1 MAVSLGPLR
10 LARNDRPDG
19 RSGVPVT
26 CGVTAPRGF
35 VAAGVHCG
43 LKKEKLDLA
52 IIASTAA
59 EPATVA
65 GVFTRN
71 QVQAAPVLYC
81 REVAAGGRARAIVA
95 NSGNANACTGE
106 SGLADT
112 WAMAACT
119 GAALEIDSEHVLVAS
134 TGVIGVPLPM
144 PTVLAGID
152 LAAAEL
158 GPDGGQRA
166 AEAILTTDTRPKID
180 ALRLELA
187 GGEVT
192 LGGIAKG
199 AGMMAPDMATTLAF
213 VTTDAKVAP
222 AALDLALRRAVEPT
236 FNSVTVDGDTSTND
250 SILVLANGAAGVEV
264 ASADDLERFTDALER
279 LLGRLAVALI
289 ADGEG
294 ANRVIEVRV
303 GGARTDAAARQ
314 VATTIANSPL
324 VKTAYRTG
332 QPNWGR
338 FMGAIGR
345 SGVDVVEHR
354 IAIAVSAAGERVEV
368 VSGGLGVT
376 DDLEPLGRAML
387 ADHSVLHVDLGL
399 GSGRWTVWTCDL
411 SEGYIQI
418 NASYIS

>member
-1 MAVSLGPLR
+1 MTG
-10 LARNDRPDG
+10 
-19 RSGVPVT
+19 
-26 CGVTAPRGF
+26 GVTAPRGF
-35 VAAGVHCG
+35 VAAGIHCG
-43 LKKEKLDLA
+43 LKRAKLDLA

-81 REVAAGGRARAIVA
+81 REVAAAGRARAIVA

-106 SGLADT
+106 AGLADT
-112 WAMAACT
+112 WAMAACA

-144 PTVLAGID
+144 PKVLAGID
-152 LAAAEL
+152 QAAAEL
-158 GPDGGQRA
+158 APDGGSRA
-166 AEAILTTDTRPKID
+166 AEAILTTDTRAKIEVETV
-180 ALRLELA
+180 ELS

-192 LGGIAKG
+192 IGGIAKG

-222 AALDLALRRAVEPT
+222 AALDHALRRAVEPT

-250 SILVLANGAAGVEV
+250 SILVLANGAAGVDV
-264 ASADDLERFTDALER
+264 ASPEDLERFTEALER

-345 SGVDVVEHR
+345 AGVDIVEQR
-354 IAIAVSAAGERVEV
+354 LAIAVSTAEERIEV
-368 VSGGLGVT
+368 VRDGLGVA

-411 SEGYIQI
+411 SEGYVQI

>member
-1 MAVSLGPLR
+1 M
-10 LARNDRPDG
+10 
-19 RSGVPVT
+19 SG
-26 CGVTAPRGF
+26 GVTAPRGF

-43 LKKEKLDLA
+43 LKAKKPDLA
-52 IIASTAA
+52 IIASTHA
-59 EPATVA
+59 EPAAMA

-71 QVQAAPVLYC
+71 QVQAAPVLHC

-106 SGLADT
+106 KGLADT
-112 WAMAACT
+112 RTMAARAA
-119 GAALEIDSEHVLVAS
+119 AALDLDVRHVLVAS

-144 PTVLAGID
+144 PKVLAGID
-152 LAAAEL
+152 QAVVEL
-158 GPDGGQRA
+158 GPDGGERA
-166 AEAILTTDTRPKID
+166 AEAILTTDTRTKID
-180 ALRLELA
+180 VETAALSA
-187 GGEVT
+187 GEVT
-192 LGGIAKG
+192 IGGIAKG

-222 AALDLALRRAVEPT
+222 AALDSALRKAVEPT

-250 SILVLANGAAGVEV
+250 SILVLANGAAGTEA
-264 ASADDLERFTDALER
+264 ASTEDLERFAEALER

-294 ANRVIEVRV
+294 ANRVVEVRV
-303 GGARTDAAARQ
+303 GGARTEAAARQ
-314 VATTIANSPL
+314 VATTLANSPL

-345 SGVDVVEHR
+345 SGVDIAERR
-354 IAIAVSAAGERVEV
+354 IAIAVSTAKERVEV
-368 VSGGLGVT
+368 VQSGLGVT
-376 DDLEPLGRAML
+376 DDLEPLSRAMQ

-411 SEGYIQI
+411 SEGYVEI

>member
-1 MAVSLGPLR
+1 M
-10 LARNDRPDG
+10 
-19 RSGVPVT
+19 T

-43 LKKEKLDLA
+43 LKKGELDLA

-192 LGGIAKG
+192 IGGIAKG

-345 SGVDVVEHR
+345 SGADVVEQR

>member
-19 RSGVPVT
+19 LSGVPVT

-43 LKKEKLDLA
+43 LKKGELDLA

-345 SGVDVVEHR
+345 SGVDIVEQR

>member
-1 MAVSLGPLR
+1 M
-10 LARNDRPDG
+10 
-19 RSGVPVT
+19 SG
-26 CGVTAPRGF
+26 GVTAPRGF

-43 LKKEKLDLA
+43 LKEEKPDLA
-52 IIASTAA
+52 IVASTTAA
-59 EPATVA
+59 PAAVA

-71 QVQAAPVLYC
+71 RVQAAPVVYC
-81 REVAAGGRARAIVA
+81 RGVAAGGRARAIVA
-95 NSGNANACTGE
+95 NSGNANACTGDA
-106 SGLADT
+106 GLADT
-112 WAMAACT
+112 RAMAARVA
-119 GAALEIDSEHVLVAS
+119 AALDFDAGHVLVAS

-158 GPDGGQRA
+158 GSDGGERA
-166 AEAILTTDTRPKID
+166 ADAILTTDTRTKIEVEKVV
-180 ALRLELA
+180 LS
-187 GGEVT
+187 GGQVT
-192 LGGIAKG
+192 VGGIAKG

-222 AALDLALRRAVEPT
+222 AALDSALRRAVEPT

-250 SILVLANGAAGVEV
+250 SILVLANGAAGVEA
-264 ASADDLERFTDALER
+264 ASARDLERFTDALER

-294 ANRVIEVRV
+294 ANRVVEVRV

-338 FMGAIGR
+338 VMGAIGR
-345 SGVDVVEHR
+345 AGVEIVEQR
-354 IAIAVSAAGERVEV
+354 IAIAVSAAEERVEV
-368 VSGGLGVT
+368 VHDGLGVT
-376 DDLEPLGRAML
+376 DDLAPLGRAML

-411 SEGYIQI
+411 SEGYVRI

>member
-1 MAVSLGPLR
+1 VS
-10 LARNDRPDG
+10 
-19 RSGVPVT
+19 

-43 LKKEKLDLA
+43 LKAEKLDLA

-59 EPATVA
+59 EPAAVA

-81 REVAAGGRARAIVA
+81 REVAASGRARAIVA

-112 WAMAACT
+112 WTMAACA

-134 TGVIGVPLPM
+134 TGVIGVLLPM
-144 PTVLAGID
+144 PKVLAGID
-152 LAAAEL
+152 QAAAEL
-158 GPDGGQRA
+158 GADGGQRA
-166 AEAILTTDTRPKID
+166 AEAILTTDTRTKIE
-180 ALRLELA
+180 AETVELG

-192 LGGIAKG
+192 IGGVAKG

-213 VTTDAKVAP
+213 VTTDAAVVP
-222 AALDLALRRAVEPT
+222 AALDQALRRAVEPT
-236 FNSVTVDGDTSTND
+236 FNSITVDGDTSTND
-250 SILVLANGAAGVEV
+250 SILVLANGAAGVEA
-264 ASADDLERFTDALER
+264 ASAKDLERFTDALER
-279 LLGRLAVALI
+279 LLGRLAVALV
-289 ADGEG
+289 ADAEG
-294 ANRVIEVRV
+294 ANRVVEIRV
-303 GGARTDAAARQ
+303 GGARTNAAARQ

-338 FMGAIGR
+338 VMGAIGR
-345 SGVDVVEHR
+345 SGVDIVEQR
-354 IAIAVSAAGERVEV
+354 IAIAVSTPEERVEV
-368 VSGGLGVT
+368 VRGGLGVT
-376 DDLEPLGRAML
+376 EDLEPLGRAML

-399 GSGRWTVWTCDL
+399 GSGEWTVWTCDL

>member
-1 MAVSLGPLR
+1 VSG
-10 LARNDRPDG
+10 
-19 RSGVPVT
+19 
-26 CGVTAPRGF
+26 GVTAPRGF

-43 LKKEKLDLA
+43 LKNEKLDLA

-81 REVAAGGRARAIVA
+81 REVTAAGRARAIVA

-144 PTVLAGID
+144 PRVLAGID

-158 GPDGGQRA
+158 GPDGGSRA
-166 AEAILTTDTRPKID
+166 AEAILTTDTRTKIEVEKV
-180 ALRLELA
+180 ELSA
-187 GGEVT
+187 GEVT
-192 LGGIAKG
+192 IGGIAKG

-222 AALDLALRRAVEPT
+222 AALDAALRRAVEPT

-250 SILVLANGAAGVEV
+250 SILVLANGAAGVDV
-264 ASADDLERFTDALER
+264 ASGEDLERFTEALER

-294 ANRVIEVRV
+294 ANRVVEVRV

-338 FMGAIGR
+338 VMGAIGR
-345 SGVDVVEHR
+345 AGVDIVEQR
-354 IAIAVSAAGERVEV
+354 IAIAVSTAEERVDV
-368 VSGGLGVT
+368 VRAGLGVT

-411 SEGYIQI
+411 SEGYVQI

>member
-1 MAVSLGPLR
+1 MAVSLGDVR
-10 LARNDRPDG
+10 VGRNDRPPG
-19 RSGVPVT
+19 RPGVPVS

-43 LKKEKLDLA
+43 LKAEKLDLA

-81 REVAAGGRARAIVA
+81 REVAASGRARAIVA

-112 WAMAACT
+112 WTMAACT

-144 PTVLAGID
+144 PKVLAGID
-152 LAAAEL
+152 QAAAEL
-158 GPDGGQRA
+158 GADGGERA
-166 AEAILTTDTRPKID
+166 AEAILTTDTRTKIE
-180 ALRLELA
+180 AETVELA

-192 LGGIAKG
+192 IGGVAKG

-213 VTTDAKVAP
+213 VTTDAAVVP
-222 AALDLALRRAVEPT
+222 AALDQALRRAVEPT
-236 FNSVTVDGDTSTND
+236 FNSITVDGDTSTND
-250 SILVLANGAAGVEV
+250 SILVLANGAAGVQA
-264 ASADDLERFTDALER
+264 ASAKDLERFTDALER
-279 LLGRLAVALI
+279 LLGRLAVALV
-289 ADGEG
+289 ADAEG
-294 ANRVIEVRV
+294 ANRVIEIRV
-303 GGARTDAAARQ
+303 GGARTNAAARQ

-338 FMGAIGR
+338 VMGAIGR
-345 SGVDVVEHR
+345 SGVDIVEQR
-354 IAIAVSAAGERVEV
+354 IAIAVSTPEERVEV
-368 VSGGLGVT
+368 VRGGLGVT
-376 DDLEPLGRAML
+376 EDLEPLGRAML
-387 ADHSVLHVDLGL
+387 AAHSVVHVDLGL
-399 GSGRWTVWTCDL
+399 GSGGWTVWTCDL

>member
-10 LARNDRPDG
+10 LARNNRSSG
-19 RSGVPVT
+19 LSGVPVSA
-26 CGVTAPRGF
+26 GVAAPRGF

-59 EPATVA
+59 APATVA

-112 WAMAACT
+112 WAMAACA

-158 GPDGGQRA
+158 GPDGGQLA

-180 ALRLELA
+180 ALKVELA

-192 LGGIAKG
+192 IGGIAKG

-213 VTTDAKVAP
+213 VTTDVKVAP

-250 SILVLANGAAGVEV
+250 SILVLANGAAGVDA
-264 ASADDLERFTDALER
+264 ASGKDLERFADALER

-345 SGVDVVEHR
+345 SGVDIVEQR
-354 IAIAVSAAGERVEV
+354 IAIAVSVADDTVEV
-368 VSGGLGVT
+368 VRGGLGVT